1 MVKGGTKFPLDPT
14 GSQGSSGQNNPHTKV
29 AYLGG
34 GVGGSPELFTSFLS
48 ISGALIC
55 WKPDEGRLLPRL
67 RDSKGLKHKHN
78 FHMRIN
84 KSRA

>member
-34 GVGGSPELFTSFLS
+34 GGGGSPELFTCLFSLFLV
-48 ISGALIC
+48 L
-55 WKPDEGRLLPRL
+55 
-67 RDSKGLKHKHN
+67 
-78 FHMRIN
+78 
-84 KSRA
+84 